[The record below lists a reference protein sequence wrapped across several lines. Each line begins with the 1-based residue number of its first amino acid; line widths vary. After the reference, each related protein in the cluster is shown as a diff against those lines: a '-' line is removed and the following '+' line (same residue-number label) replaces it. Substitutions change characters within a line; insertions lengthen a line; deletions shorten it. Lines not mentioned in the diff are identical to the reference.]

1 MRILFFAALF
11 LSFIQLQ
18 AQERFSY
25 AIPDLQME
33 TTSVW
38 QTIRDI
44 KFFESHGYQ
53 VNLPKGK
60 LIQDMI
66 EKSKKGEFGSDDFSS
81 LYQFMEDSVYRKS
94 DYEKGIANVKAR
106 ISFLEELVNDIS
118 QNNWSWGFETFDT
131 YQINLTLYGSGGSYN
146 PDNASILLFT
156 NTEGGFKNY
165 ADPAN
170 TLIHEIV
177 HLGIEASLIQKYQVP
192 HAMKERVVDTIVFYY
207 FGESL
212 PDYRRQDMG
221 DNRLDAYTKSKEDLA
236 RIDRALT
243 KILHEE

>member
-25 AIPDLQME
+25 SIPDLQME

-44 KFFESHGYQ
+44 AFFESHGYQ

-66 EKSKKGEFGSDDFSS
+66 EKSKKGEFGSDDFSR

-94 DYEKGIANVKAR
+94 DYEKGIEEVKAR
-106 ISFLEELVNDIS
+106 ISFLEDLVDQIS
-118 QNNWSWGFETFDT
+118 TADWAWKFKLYDT
-131 YQINLTLYGSGGSYN
+131 YRIELSLYGSGGSYR
-146 PDNASILLFT
+146 PDNGSILLFT
-156 NTEGGFKNY
+156 TTEGGFKNY
-165 ADPAN
+165 KDPAYV
-170 TLIHEIV
+170 LIHEIV
-177 HLGIEASLIQKYQVP
+177 HLGVEASLIQQYQVP
-192 HAMKERVVDTIVFYY
+192 HAMKERVVDSIVFYF

-212 PDYRRQDMG
+212 PEYSRQEMG
-221 DNRLDAYTKSKEDLA
+221 DNRLDAYIQSKEDLGKV
-236 RIDRALT
+236 DEALA
-243 KILHEE
+243 KILAEE